1 MANFSEETL
10 KSWYKPASETE
21 DTKIV
26 VQGEDSRRFRLYE
39 RALSRYGYRKVK
51 FQDGWE
57 MVKFIERK
65 KENRRSRRRK

>member
-1 MANFSEETL
+1 MLLEFEKYIFL
-10 KSWYKPASETE
+10 SETE

-57 MVKFIERK
+57 MVKFIKRK
-65 KENRRSRRRK
+65 SKTDAAQEEGEP

>member
-1 MANFSEETL
+1 MLLEFEKYIFL
-10 KSWYKPASETE
+10 RETE

-39 RALSRYGYRKVK
+39 RALSRLGYRKVK

-57 MVKFIERK
+57 MVKFIEHK
-65 KENRRSRRRK
+65 KRTDVAQEEGEP

>member
-1 MANFSEETL
+1 MLLEFEKYIFL
-10 KSWYKPASETE
+10 RETE

-57 MVKFIERK
+57 MVKFIEHK
-65 KENRRSRRRK
+65 KRTDVAQEEGEP